1 MGLII
6 PIAPKRITQILVTIV
21 LFFILATVAV
31 RLIHLVAHDSLVGTE
46 TLIELFAVNMEKSIP
61 TWFSSSM
68 LLICSGL
75 IATIALAK
83 KAQDARYVPHWKAL
97 SVIFLFLSL
106 DDAVGIHELLGNA
119 IRYVFPMGGFLHSG
133 WVIPGFVFVLMFV
146 LVYLR
151 FLTHLP
157 LKTRYQ
163 FIAAWSLLLG
173 GAVGGEIVGD
183 YFEFVFYGKKNLVV
197 EAIWTL
203 EELLEMMG
211 VIVFIYGLMSYINSY
226 IKEVRFSSDNRESS
240 LQLKN

>member
-6 PIAPKRITQILVTIV
+6 PIAPKRIAQILVTIV
-21 LFFILATVAV
+21 LFLILAHVAV
-31 RLIHLVAHDSLVGTE
+31 RLIHFIAHDSLVGTE
-46 TLIELFAVNMEKSIP
+46 MLINLFAVNMEANIP
-61 TWFSSSM
+61 TWFSSST

-106 DDAVGIHELLGNA
+106 DEAAGFHEVLGKVML
-119 IRYVFPMGGFLHSG
+119 YVFPLGGFLQSG
-133 WVIPGFVFVLMFV
+133 WVIPCFVFVLMFV
-146 LVYLR
+146 LAYLR
-151 FLTHLP
+151 FFTYLP

-163 FIAAWSLLLG
+163 FIAAWSLLFLG
-173 GAVGGEIVGD
+173 AIGGEIVGD
-183 YFEFVFYGKKNLVV
+183 YFEFIFYGKRNLVV
-197 EAIWTL
+197 EAISTL

-211 VIVFIYGLMSYINSY
+211 VIVFIYGLMSYINSD
-226 IKEVRFSSDNRESS
+226 IKEVRFGSDNGEYS